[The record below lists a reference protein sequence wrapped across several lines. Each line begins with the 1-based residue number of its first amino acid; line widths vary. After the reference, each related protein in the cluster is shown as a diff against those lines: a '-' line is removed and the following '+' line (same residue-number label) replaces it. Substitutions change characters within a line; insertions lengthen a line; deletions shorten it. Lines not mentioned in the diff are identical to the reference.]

1 MAGMGTR
8 DIKRKIKSVNSTMQI
23 TKAMELVSTA
33 KLKKAKDKFERT
45 KPYFMTVLDSVQSI
59 LRNNKGIRH
68 EFLEERTVRKT
79 LYIVITAD
87 RGLCGG
93 YNINALQTA
102 IHDMKSREKSV
113 LITVGKKAKDFF
125 AKNNFNTFEELIYI
139 SEKPTYAHAQKIAK
153 SALKLFVTEQVD
165 EIKLV
170 YTKMLSTIAQ
180 EATTLC
186 LLPVKVEANA
196 EATQVVAEASEE
208 ATSYEPSPE
217 AVLSYLI
224 PLYIESAIYGALV
237 ESSSAEQ
244 AARRMAMENATDNA
258 EEMIESLTLTFN
270 QARQASIT
278 QEISEIVGGAN
289 ALE

>member
-45 KPYFMTVLDSVQSI
+45 KPYFSTVLDSVQTI
-59 LRNNKGIRH
+59 LKNNQGIRH
-68 EFLEERTVRKT
+68 EYLEERVVRKT
-79 LYIVITAD
+79 LYIIVSAD

-93 YNINALQTA
+93 YNVNALQTA
-102 IHDMKSREKSV
+102 IRDMRSREQSV

-125 AKNNFNTFEELIYI
+125 QKNQFTTVEEYIHI
-139 SEKPTYAHAQKIAK
+139 SEKPSYTNAQRIA
-153 SALKLFVTEQVD
+153 STALKLFTTEQVD

-170 YTKMLSTIAQ
+170 YTKMLNTMSQ
-180 EATTLC
+180 EATILN
-186 LLPVKVEANA
+186 LLPVRLEVGE
-196 EATQVVAEASEE
+196 EGEESDEIEE
-208 ATSYEPSPE
+208 ATAYEPSPE
-217 AVLSYLI
+217 EVLSYLI
-224 PLYIESAIYGALV
+224 PLYIESTIYGALV

-244 AARRMAMENATDNA
+244 AARRIAMENATDNA